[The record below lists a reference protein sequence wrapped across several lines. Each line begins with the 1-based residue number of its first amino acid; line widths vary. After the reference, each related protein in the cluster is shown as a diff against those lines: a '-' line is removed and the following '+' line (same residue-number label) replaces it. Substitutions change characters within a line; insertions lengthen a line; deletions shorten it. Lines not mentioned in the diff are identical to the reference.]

1 VTGSEDGPVI
11 DGPVS
16 PCGHSAGHRL
26 ESNFS
31 NQPDQNGNKIM
42 MHNLMHEDLARA
54 QMAAR
59 LGEAQQLRRGRQQA
73 AAMRLSRRAE
83 QAARQA
89 RLALARAI

>member
-1 VTGSEDGPVI
+1 VTIPWKATS
-11 DGPVS
+11 
-16 PCGHSAGHRL
+16 L
-26 ESNFS
+26 

-73 AAMRLSRRAE
+73 AARRLSRKAE